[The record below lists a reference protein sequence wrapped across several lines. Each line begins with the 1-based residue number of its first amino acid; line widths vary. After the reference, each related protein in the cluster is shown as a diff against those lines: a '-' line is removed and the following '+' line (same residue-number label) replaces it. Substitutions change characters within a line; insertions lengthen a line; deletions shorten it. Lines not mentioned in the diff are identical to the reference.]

1 MKIVCVSIVYKLT
14 VTKKDLCV
22 ALVLNWHTSPVP
34 KKVTGSKGLTMRPV
48 TLSGAIAEI
57 QQ

>member
-1 MKIVCVSIVYKLT
+1 MKIICVSFVCKLT
-14 VTKKDLCV
+14 VTKKELCV
-22 ALVLNWHTSPVP
+22 ALVLNRHTSPVP

-48 TLSGAIAEI
+48 TSGTIAEI